1 MRSAALLKRSLIYY
15 WCTNLAVIIGVG
27 TAVSVLAGALL
38 VGDSVRVSL
47 RDLFLRR
54 VGNTEFIV
62 AAENFFRE
70 QLAEEIQ
77 SDPSF
82 AASGF
87 AVTCP
92 LITLEG
98 TVTHEAS
105 GRRGSSVQVYGV
117 DERFWM
123 FHGGEKEAAAAQAP
137 RASETLLSPSLA
149 DELKAEAGDVVL
161 LRAEKP
167 SAIPV
172 ESLHGRK
179 DDVGRTLRLTAR
191 GSLPASAFG
200 EFSVRPQQTAVRAVF
215 VPLKLLQKVLEQDGQ
230 SNTILISIDRSRAA
244 KGSPTTQRLQELL
257 KKHFR
262 LEDMGLK
269 LRALTGQKGIAVESE
284 SALVGDAVAEAAGAA
299 AEKLNMRRV
308 PILSY
313 LANSIRSGGREIPYS
328 LVTSLDDESFKDLQA
343 ASSIDE
349 DRNLIDD
356 AAPNGKRTVVAA
368 NQPSP
373 NAESSPP
380 LSHIILNRWA
390 VGELGAKI
398 GDTVALDYYL
408 WAEDGR
414 LLTRTEQFQ
423 LAGTVDIKGV
433 AADRDLVPEY
443 PGLTEAASL
452 SDWDPPFPVDLSRIR
467 ARDEEY
473 WDKYRT
479 TPKAFIPLVK
489 GQELWRSRFG
499 KLTSLR
505 VTGSEVSPRTDALE
519 AYRSALRSS
528 LDPERSGMM
537 ILPVRAE
544 GLEASRGATDFGEYF
559 LYFSFFLVV
568 SALLLT
574 ALFFRLGIE
583 QRLPE
588 IGVLQ
593 SLGFS
598 AARLRLMFL
607 GEAAVLT
614 VAGSLLGMLGA
625 YAYGKLMMLGLSTW
639 WAGAVGTTTLSLH
652 AAPSSF
658 LFGAVGGILAALVCI
673 VWTLRSVSRR
683 SARSLLS
690 GSTNGDQ
697 SSLIQSPRSRQIKL
711 LARIIT
717 FLTAGRASII
727 FGLLGL
733 MLLLAAF
740 LNRVGQVAGFFGG
753 GALLLIAL
761 LCAQSWWLRRRRGRS
776 SIGSGGW
783 PSVFHLGIR
792 NATHRPGRSVLC
804 VTLIATASFM
814 IVAVDAFR
822 RGDQESL
829 RARESGSGGYS
840 LLAESQLPVVYDPS
854 TPEGKDALSLVN
866 MGQGSDTLDG
876 VSFARFRVK
885 PGDDTSCLNLY
896 RPRNPRMIAPTD
908 DFLRSGR
915 FTFQDSLAK
924 TADEKEHPWMI
935 LRRELA
941 DGAIPVIADANS
953 AAYVLHLKVGE
964 DFLLERE
971 RGENALRLR
980 LVGTL
985 ADSVFQGEL
994 LMSENNFR
1002 QLFPEQ
1008 AGYRFFLLDVPT
1020 AERERGVAGVLEER
1034 LADFGFDVTPTAERL
1049 ASFHRVENTYL
1060 STFQMLG
1067 GLGLVLGTIGLAVVL
1082 LHNVLERRRELAL
1095 LRAVG
1100 YHKFHFALMV
1110 IAENALLLFCGLVT
1124 GTVCALLAI
1133 APVLLERGGRAPL
1146 LSLGALLAAVIA
1158 SGLVASLL
1166 ATAAALR
1173 SPLIPELRAE

>member
-1 MRSAALLKRSLIYY
+1 
-15 WCTNLAVIIGVG
+15 
-27 TAVSVLAGALL
+27 
-38 VGDSVRVSL
+38 
-47 RDLFLRR
+47 
-54 VGNTEFIV
+54 
-62 AAENFFRE
+62 
-70 QLAEEIQ
+70 
-77 SDPSF
+77 
-82 AASGF
+82 
-87 AVTCP
+87 
-92 LITLEG
+92 
-98 TVTHEAS
+98 
-105 GRRGSSVQVYGV
+105 
-117 DERFWM
+117 
-123 FHGGEKEAAAAQAP
+123 
-137 RASETLLSPSLA
+137 
-149 DELKAEAGDVVL
+149 
-161 LRAEKP
+161 
-167 SAIPV
+167 
-172 ESLHGRK
+172 
-179 DDVGRTLRLTAR
+179 
-191 GSLPASAFG
+191 
-200 EFSVRPQQTAVRAVF
+200 
-215 VPLKLLQKVLEQDGQ
+215 
-230 SNTILISIDRSRAA
+230 
-244 KGSPTTQRLQELL
+244 
-257 KKHFR
+257 
-262 LEDMGLK
+262 
-269 LRALTGQKGIAVESE
+269 VESE
-284 SALVGDAVAEAAGAA
+284 SALVGDAVADAAGAA
-299 AEKLNMRRV
+299 AEKSSMRRMA
-308 PILSY
+308 ILSY
-313 LANSIRSGGREIPYS
+313 LANSIRSGEREIPYS
-328 LVTSLDDESFKDLQA
+328 LVTSLDQESFADLQA

-349 DRNLIDD
+349 NKNLASD
-356 AAPNGKRTVVAA
+356 
-368 NQPSP
+368 
-373 NAESSPP
+373 AESST
-380 LSHIILNRWA
+380 LSPIILNRWA
-390 VGELGAKI
+390 VDELRAKI
-398 GDTVALDYYL
+398 GDPVALDYYL

-414 LLTRTEQFQ
+414 LLTRTEQFR
-423 LAGTVDIKGV
+423 LAGTVDIKGA

-443 PGLTEAASL
+443 PGLTESANL
-452 SDWDPPFPVDLSRIR
+452 SDWDPPFPVDLSRIS

-473 WDKYRT
+473 WDQYRT
-479 TPKAFIPLVK
+479 TPKAFIALAK
-489 GQELWRSRFG
+489 GQELWQSRFG

-505 VTGSEVSPRTDALE
+505 ITAPEVSPQTDALE

-528 LDPERSGMM
+528 LDPERGGMM
-537 ILPVRAE
+537 VLPVRTE

-583 QRLPE
+583 QRLTE

-607 GEAAVLT
+607 SEAAVLT
-614 VAGSLLGMLGA
+614 VAGSTLGMLGA
-625 YAYGKLMMLGLSTW
+625 YLYGRLMMLGLSTW

-658 LFGAVGGILAALVCI
+658 LFGAAGGIMAALVCI

-690 GSTNGDQ
+690 GSTIVEQ
-697 SSLIQSPRSRQIKL
+697 SSNIQSPRSRHIKPF
-711 LARIIT
+711 ARIAS
-717 FLTAGRASII
+717 FFSAGRASVI
-727 FGLLGL
+727 FSVLGL
-733 MLLLAAF
+733 MLLLAASVD
-740 LNRVGQVAGFFGG
+740 RVGQVAGFFGG

-761 LCAQSWWLRRRRGRS
+761 LCAQSWWLRRRRVGS
-776 SIGSGGW
+776 SIGAGGW

-822 RGDQESL
+822 RGDQESTL
-829 RARESGSGGYS
+829 NRKSGAGGYS
-840 LLAESQLPVVYDPS
+840 LLAESQLPVVYDPG
-854 TPEGKDALSLVN
+854 TPEGRDALSLVN
-866 MGQGSDTLDG
+866 MGQGSDSLDG

-896 RPRNPRMIAPTD
+896 RPRNPKMIAPTD

-915 FTFQDSLAK
+915 FTFQDSLAE
-924 TADEKEHPWMI
+924 TAEEKEHPWML
-935 LRRELA
+935 LRREFA
-941 DGAIPVIADANS
+941 DGAVPVIADANS

-964 DFLLERE
+964 DFTLERE
-971 RGENALRLR
+971 RGENAPRLR

-994 LMSENNFR
+994 VMSENNFR

-1008 AGYRFFLLDVPT
+1008 AGYRLFLLDVPT
-1020 AERERGVAGVLEER
+1020 AERERGIASVLEER

-1067 GLGLVLGTIGLAVVL
+1067 GLGLMLGTIGLAVVL
-1082 LHNVLERRRELAL
+1082 LRNVLERRRELAL

-1146 LSLGALLAAVIA
+1146 LSLGVLLAAVIA

-1173 SPLIPELRAE
+1173 SPLITELRAE